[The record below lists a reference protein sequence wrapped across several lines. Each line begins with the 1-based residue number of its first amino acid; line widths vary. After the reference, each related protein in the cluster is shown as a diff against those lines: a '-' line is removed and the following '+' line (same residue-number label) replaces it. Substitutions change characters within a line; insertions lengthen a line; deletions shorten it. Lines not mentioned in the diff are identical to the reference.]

1 MLSEI
6 KKDKTK
12 ETRRNLLIA
21 LASIGIISPFIHK
34 KKSTSNLDQ
43 VVLRYSTH
51 VPSSH
56 GLYTKAF
63 LPFAQLVEKETQG
76 KLLLKPYTDKLLH
89 GPNNGFKAAVS
100 GITDYTHSYI
110 TYSPGSFKLLHLS
123 QLPFLFN
130 KPQVAS
136 LVVEELYPK
145 YLKEEFEKMGVYLAH
160 CDATSPYNIISRR
173 PIASLDDLQGLKI
186 RVTSGITADI
196 YRQLGATPVAIAAA
210 EIYPAFQQGVIDSVS
225 LAPNDIASYR
235 LYEIGKHYLK
245 VNLNLVVLHY
255 CLNKNAF
262 NSLPNNLKKTFYNLL
277 RVRSQYA
284 SQNVYSGQNYDN
296 ALIAIKNAGVNITN
310 LSDKELNRWKKKL
323 APLKENIL
331 KKYESDGLPARAL
344 VQNMESL
351 SNKYNSWTNEKI
363 NSLILNSPIQGIIDL

>member
-1 MLSEI
+1 
-6 KKDKTK
+6 
-12 ETRRNLLIA
+12 
-21 LASIGIISPFIHK
+21 
-34 KKSTSNLDQ
+34 
-43 VVLRYSTH
+43 
-51 VPSSH
+51 
-56 GLYTKAF
+56 
-63 LPFAQLVEKETQG
+63 
-76 KLLLKPYTDKLLH
+76 
-89 GPNNGFKAAVS
+89 
-100 GITDYTHSYI
+100 
-110 TYSPGSFKLLHLS
+110 
-123 QLPFLFN
+123 
-130 KPQVAS
+130 
-136 LVVEELYPK
+136 
-145 YLKEEFEKMGVYLAH
+145 MGVYLAH

-310 LSDKELNRWKKKL
+310 LSL
-323 APLKENIL
+323 
-331 KKYESDGLPARAL
+331 
-344 VQNMESL
+344 
-351 SNKYNSWTNEKI
+351 
-363 NSLILNSPIQGIIDL
+363 SLIHI